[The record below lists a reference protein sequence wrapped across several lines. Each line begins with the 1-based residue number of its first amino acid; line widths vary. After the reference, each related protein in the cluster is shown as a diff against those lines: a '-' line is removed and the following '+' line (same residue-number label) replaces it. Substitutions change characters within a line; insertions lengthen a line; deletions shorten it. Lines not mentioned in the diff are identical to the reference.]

1 MDEKLSFDYI
11 ALSEYEE
18 KLLLQIK
25 LQDIPDVVSSDS
37 LERLFRHNL
46 VKNHMIV
53 ETEGA
58 DSQVFLKAVM
68 ITDYG
73 KDYLAYVAKQKRERR
88 KSFLQSIIITAISA
102 IMGALLS
109 QPVWSF
115 LNKLFT

>member
-1 MDEKLSFDYI
+1 MGEKLSFDYI

-18 KLLLQIK
+18 KLLDKIK
-25 LQDIPDVVSSDS
+25 QQDIPEVVSSDS
-37 LERLFRHNL
+37 LTRLFRHKLVENHML
-46 VKNHMIV
+46 VK
-53 ETEGA
+53 TDGT
-58 DSQVFLKAVM
+58 DSQVYLKAVV

-88 KSFLQSIIITAISA
+88 KNFLQSVLITVLSA
-102 IMGALLS
+102 IFGALLS